1 MRSNFLTGGTSG
13 GSTATSARQGE
24 YLRFAGLEEA
34 MLLPILA
41 KKGNVTNTLSVQ
53 TTAEHHMHC
62 TGAEE

>member
-1 MRSNFLTGGTSG
+1 
-13 GSTATSARQGE
+13 
-24 YLRFAGLEEA
+24 LRFAGLEEA